1 MTAIGGTAYL
11 KIDGETKTLGG
22 SWNVSP
28 TTTVKTGVTGL
39 SGYAGYTEAP
49 RMPFME
55 GTLIDS
61 GGLKVKDLEKITNA
75 TITVEL
81 VNGKTFVGQEM
92 FLAGEPQ
99 QDAATGEVTGVRFE
113 GRNIDEMES

>member
-11 KIDGETKTLGG
+11 KIDGDQKTLAG
-22 SWNVSP
+22 SWSVSP

-39 SGYAGYTEAP
+39 SGFAGHTEAP
-49 RMPFME
+49 RVPYME
-55 GTLIDS
+55 GSLIDTGS
-61 GGLKVKDLEKITNA
+61 LSIKDLEAIADA

-92 FLAGEPQ
+92 FLAGEPSE
-99 QDAATGEVTGVRFE
+99 DAATGEVSVRFE
-113 GRNIDEMES
+113 GKNIEEM